1 MAKTYPSVVVT
12 QEMIDKA
19 KKLIPSTRVF
29 RTIASKIDTL
39 TGHLGEFA
47 FADYFYGNWRNHR
60 VGKNKGETDFE
71 DIEIK
76 TSAFPFS
83 ESLNLLV
90 REDYAQKRK
99 PSFYV
104 QVIIDVDSRDARD
117 IAVGTKAY
125 ICGFASAEEVDNAS
139 KRDFGSKFKRA
150 GGYQCHYIN
159 IKALHPMEEFAK
171 AYESSKNER

>member
-104 QVIIDVDSRDARD
+104 QVII
-117 IAVGTKAY
+117 KAY